1 MRPLIAF
8 AIFIVAALATTTH
21 AKPYTIAINR
31 ADSSESY
38 TADIESGILIIERSG
53 ETITT
58 LPNIVGYTGQIT
70 RALTSFNNGPALSYE
85 NSGSNT
91 YFEVFYTLTLNKS
104 TPLIDCAYANIRNG
118 QNGVSVRKAVCNLEA
133 PLSNNYQDLIFK
145 YSDAWIDA
153 SNKVSLQSIMDEP
166 SKAALVLLGS
176 LGEVNLSLRYESIED
191 LMSATPGTIA
201 TKGGEFHEVTAG
213 NAYLVYDADGITP
226 LALDVEMDPISHTLK
241 RLTSTEL
248 SRAIDA
254 N

>member
-1 MRPLIAF
+1 MRLLLAF
-8 AIFIVAALATTTH
+8 SIFIASALVTTTY
-21 AKPYTIAINR
+21 AKPYTISVNR

-38 TADIESGILIIERSG
+38 TADIESGILMIERRG
-53 ETITT
+53 ETITK
-58 LPNIVGYTGQIT
+58 LPDIVGHTGQIT
-70 RALTSFNNGPALSYE
+70 KTLTSFNNGPALSYE

-91 YFEVFYTLTLNKS
+91 YFEIFYTLTLKKG
-104 TPLIDCAYANIRNG
+104 TPFIDCAYANIRNG

-133 PLSNNYQDLIFK
+133 PLSNNYQDLIFS

-153 SNKVSLQSIMDEP
+153 SNEVSLQSIMNEP
-166 SKAALVLLGS
+166 SKAALVLLGP

-191 LMSATPGTIA
+191 LMSASPRTIA
-201 TKGGEFHEVTAG
+201 TKGGKLLEVTAG